1 MKIGFIT
8 PGDDSYSGRGLT
20 GDFVRYLGAF
30 EHLHWVF
37 SQSGPRAFAHAV
49 EVMGKTTVDQW
60 RAALDRL
67 QLSQPF
73 FSVRIDVDHDKR
85 PYFRPVEGANPNA
98 SARRETCG
106 ELGNRKGQ
114 GSVHSDMG

>member
-37 SQSGPRAFAHAV
+37 SQ
-49 EVMGKTTVDQW
+49 
-60 RAALDRL
+60 AALLPSR
-67 QLSQPF
+67 
-73 FSVRIDVDHDKR
+73 
-85 PYFRPVEGANPNA
+85 
-98 SARRETCG
+98 
-106 ELGNRKGQ
+106 
-114 GSVHSDMG
+114 